1 MAKRPKTSKKAKAK
15 AAKKKDAPV
24 YEIEV
29 YEDWCKKCGLCEAFC
44 PQEGLEMDEE
54 GRVRLADSSKCTG
67 CRLCELRCP
76 DFAIR
81 VKEKKAREAQG

>member
-1 MAKRPKTSKKAKAK
+1 MSKKAGAK
-15 AAKKKDAPV
+15 RAKKKDAPV

-44 PQEGLEMDEE
+44 PQGGLKTDEE
-54 GRVRLADSSKCTG
+54 GRVRLADPDACTG

-81 VKEKKAREAQG
+81 VKERKREKAEGESHG